1 MVTAEFKLRGF
12 PPEKRSQLKTDFT
25 YRYQTRKAKA
35 ERTAEKLLHIVGH
48 LGNLFLKDLSY
59 ITT

>member
-48 LGNLFLKDLSY
+48 
-59 ITT
+59 